1 MIEVRLWRILLGL
14 VLLLGV
20 LVVGLDRWQARRG
33 EASVFTLFWSLG
45 SRTSQRDSGQAASR
59 AKIPPPSRREQV
71 ADKSGARL
79 VIIIDDLGY
88 RQDLFEA
95 LKKFRRPLT
104 LAVLPDLPLSKR
116 IAGEAPGLGM
126 EVLLH
131 LPMEPYRY
139 PEVDPGAG
147 ALLMSMPLQE
157 LETLTRKYLAQ
168 LPTVVGINTHM
179 GSRMTESRSRMRA
192 VLAALSEKRLLFVDS
207 LTTNMSVAYDEAKAL
222 GIRAARRQ
230 VFLDREF
237 DEASERRQFE
247 DVTRRTERGKDT
259 VAIGHGH
266 PMTLR
271 LLHEYLPQWEAVGVR
286 IVPVSQLAS

>member
-1 MIEVRLWRILLGL
+1 MEAKLWRVLIGLTLL
-14 VLLLGV
+14 VGV

-45 SRTSQRDSGQAASR
+45 SRALQKDPGQAASR
-59 AKIPPPSRREQV
+59 AKIPPPRRELV

-95 LKKFRRPLT
+95 LKEFRRPLT

-116 IAGEAPGLGM
+116 IATEAPALGM

-147 ALLMSMPLQE
+147 ALRMSMPPQE
-157 LETLTRKYLAQ
+157 LEKLTRKYLAQ
-168 LPTVVGINTHM
+168 MPTVVGMNTHM
-179 GSRMTESRSRMRA
+179 GSRMTESRDRMRA
-192 VLAALSEKRLLFVDS
+192 VLAVLREKRLLFVDS

-222 GIRAARRQ
+222 GLRAARRQ
-230 VFLDREF
+230 IFLDPGF
-237 DEASERRQFE
+237 DEASERQQFE
-247 DVTRRTERGKDT
+247 DVTRRVERGRDT

-271 LLHEYLPQWEAVGVR
+271 LLHEYLPKWEALGVR
-286 IVPVSQLAS
+286 LIPVSQLAS

>member
-1 MIEVRLWRILLGL
+1 MEAKLWRVLIGLTLLVGF
-14 VLLLGV
+14 

-33 EASVFTLFWSLG
+33 EASVFTLFWSPA
-45 SRTSQRDSGQAASR
+45 SKRDSGQAASR
-59 AKIPPPSRREQV
+59 AKTLPSRRETV
-71 ADKSGARL
+71 TEKSGARL
-79 VIIIDDLGY
+79 AIIIDDLGY
-88 RQDLFEA
+88 RQDLFDA
-95 LKKFRRPLT
+95 LKEFRRPLT
-104 LAVLPDLPLSKR
+104 LAVLPDLPLSKK
-116 IAGEAPGLGM
+116 IAAEAPGLGM

-139 PEVDPGAG
+139 PEVDPGSG
-147 ALLMSMPLQE
+147 ALLMSMPPQQ

-179 GSRMTESRSRMRA
+179 GSRMTESRGRMRA

-230 VFLDREF
+230 VFLDPEF
-237 DEASERRQFE
+237 DETSERRQFE
-247 DVTRRTERGKDT
+247 DVTRRAARGKDT
-259 VAIGHGH
+259 IVIGHGH

-271 LLHEYLPQWEAVGVR
+271 LLHEYLPKWEAMGVR
-286 IVPVSQLAS
+286 VVPVSQLAS